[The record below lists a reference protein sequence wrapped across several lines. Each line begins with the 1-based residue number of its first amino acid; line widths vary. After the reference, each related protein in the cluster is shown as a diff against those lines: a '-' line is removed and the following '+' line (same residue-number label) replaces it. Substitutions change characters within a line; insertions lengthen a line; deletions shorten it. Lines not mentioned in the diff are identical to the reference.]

1 MLLIGDE
8 MGEMEFRNQQLT
20 ADFVHQFGK
29 CILLMRST
37 RNGLLVLSGSGEPV
51 DHS

>member
-8 MGEMEFRNQQLT
+8 MGGMEFRNQQLT

-29 CILLMRST
+29 CVLLMRST
-37 RNGLLVLSGSGEPV
+37 RNGLFILPGSGEPV